1 MNTSYVR
8 DSFLQ
13 FFAAPSG
20 RICEKI
26 VIKLWNCID
35 EVFFSQTSDPVINTE
50 NDEQLILRK
59 DQTLKDANVGE

>member
-1 MNTSYVR
+1 MIS
-8 DSFLQ
+8 Q
-13 FFAAPSG
+13 
-20 RICEKI
+20 KI
-26 VIKLWNCID
+26 VIKLWNCFD